1 MRFLILGLVIMAGV
15 LVWATDDISEPIT
28 WRQMGV
34 LICIVAIGGYFI
46 WQEIGRRGDEHL
58 RKKVEED

>member
-1 MRFLILGLVIMAGV
+1 MAGV

-28 WRQMGV
+28 WRQIGV

-46 WQEIGRRGDEHL
+46 WQEIGRRRDEL

>member
-1 MRFLILGLVIMAGV
+1 MAGV
-15 LVWATDDISEPIT
+15 LIWASDDISEPIT